1 MESNSFCNHISDL
14 RGGPICLITSIITDR
29 IGPLDVL
36 LPINHS
42 YNKICDILIRLF
54 WKLKYNKFREFY
66 AQQWKKK
73 LFKCARDGAYCPITK
88 ASRAL
93 FCYTVSW

>member
-29 IGPLDVL
+29 IGRLEVL

-54 WKLKYNKFREFY
+54 
-66 AQQWKKK
+66 
-73 LFKCARDGAYCPITK
+73 
-88 ASRAL
+88 
-93 FCYTVSW
+93 